1 MFDRARI
8 RRTNQEPSM
17 SLDNMP
23 DEFPSTES
31 HGELVPPPRKPP
43 TALTAPASGP
53 DPRRQLPARRWQSP
67 TGHSDISEAML
78 RAVDAA
84 LDTLDAVGDAVRET
98 ALRLA
103 R

>member
-1 MFDRARI
+1 
-8 RRTNQEPSM
+8 
-17 SLDNMP
+17 
-23 DEFPSTES
+23 
-31 HGELVPPPRKPP
+31 
-43 TALTAPASGP
+43 
-53 DPRRQLPARRWQSP
+53 
-67 TGHSDISEAML
+67 ML

>member
-1 MFDRARI
+1 MSFDE
-8 RRTNQEPSM
+8 T
-17 SLDNMP
+17 P
-23 DEFPSTES
+23 DSFPPTES
-31 HGELVPPPRKPP
+31 EGQLVPPPRKPP

-67 TGHSDISEAML
+67 TGHSDVSEAML

-84 LDTLDAVGDAVRET
+84 LDVLDSVGDAVREA
-98 ALRLA
+98 ALRVA

>member
-1 MFDRARI
+1 MNFDE
-8 RRTNQEPSM
+8 T
-17 SLDNMP
+17 P
-23 DEFPSTES
+23 DDLPATES
-31 HGELVPPPRKPP
+31 EGQLVPPPRKPP

-67 TGHSDISEAML
+67 TGHSDVSQAML

-84 LDTLDAVGDAVRET
+84 LDALDLVGDAVREA
-98 ALRLA
+98 ALRVA